1 MVYKGKEQAE
11 AVITFN
17 QETGSLLGSLTDT
30 VGRSFT
36 IERCEGGHVIK
47 QYDDTNKRNSSGLEL
62 DELDTGDSILA
73 DERGLKASPR
83 QNKIE
88 RVSIM
93 FYYTAD
99 LLRKTP
105 DMEGFLDHLIAQQN
119 QAFVNSKVP
128 VRVFKF
134 CSRKTSVADGLG
146 GALGKDSKIS
156 PL

>member
-1 MVYKGKEQAE
+1 MVYKGKEQTE
-11 AVITFN
+11 AVISFN

-30 VGRSFT
+30 GGRSFT
-36 IERCEGGHVIK
+36 IARCEGGHVIK
-47 QYDDTNKRNSSGLEL
+47 QYDDTSQRNSSALEL
-62 DELDTGDSILA
+62 DELDTSEDDDDDDDDVLA
-73 DERGLKASPR
+73 DVWRSKARPR
-83 QNKIE
+83 PNKIE

-134 CSRKTSVADGLG
+134 CSRKETVPALTS
-146 GALGKDSKIS
+146 
-156 PL
+156 